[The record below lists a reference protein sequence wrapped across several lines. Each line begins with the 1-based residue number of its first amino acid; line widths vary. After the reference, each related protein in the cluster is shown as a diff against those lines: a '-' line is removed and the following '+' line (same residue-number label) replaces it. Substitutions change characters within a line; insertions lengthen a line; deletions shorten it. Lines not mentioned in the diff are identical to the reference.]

1 MMVDICSR
9 MGVEHAIL
17 SPGSRSAPLTVGF
30 ARHPQITTHVIPDER
45 TAGYIGLGLA
55 QNTQKPVVLVCTSG
69 TAAVNYAPAVIEA
82 FYQHIPLIV
91 MTADRPPEW
100 IDQGDGQTI
109 HQEKLYGRHVKAC
122 VNMPVSSHDHIDQKM
137 IQTSLVDAISL
148 ALAPIQGPVHI
159 NIPFRE
165 TFYHELLEK
174 SKEPV
179 SRKAD
184 VFENIINS
192 NLNLELSAFQHS
204 KILIIAGQNFHN
216 VKLLEILSEINKK
229 PNVVIIA
236 ECHSNLHEV
245 EGVIAHHDL
254 ILSGFKTNHYDE
266 LKPDILITF
275 GDAIISKALKMV
287 VRQWKVDYH
296 WHLQESGV
304 APDVFQSITETIH
317 CSTHDFFKLFKK
329 EAENCTSEYSTQ
341 WHEFE
346 DKAVSRIESI
356 SLTELNELTLTKFIL
371 NRLSDNSVLHVG
383 NSMPIRWVNM
393 AGVRGNIIIFSNR
406 GTSGIDGVMSTAMGH
421 AIVDKR
427 IHTVLI
433 GDMSFF
439 YDRNA
444 FWHNEI
450 PANLRIIIFNNH
462 GGGIFK
468 IIDGPSQLPE
478 CDEYFVTEQTLTAE
492 NLAKDYK
499 LIYIT
504 ARSMAEFEDQ
514 LSDFYKPSSKSK
526 ILEVETNINSNKQVF
541 EQLTKG

>member
-1 MMVDICSR
+1 MVDICSQ

-45 TAGYIGLGLA
+45 SAGYIGLGLA

-109 HQEKLYGRHVKAC
+109 HQENLYGRHAKAC

-148 ALAPIQGPVHI
+148 ALTPIQGPVHI
-159 NIPFRE
+159 NVPFRE
-165 TFYHELLEK
+165 PFYRELLEK

-179 SRKAD
+179 SIKAD
-184 VFENIINS
+184 IVEKVISS
-192 NLNLELSAFQHS
+192 NLNLDFSAFQHS
-204 KILIIAGQNFHN
+204 KTLIIAGQYSKD
-216 VKLLEILSEINKK
+216 VKLLKILSKIIKK
-229 PNVVIIA
+229 PNVMIIA

-254 ILSGFKTNHYDE
+254 ILSGFKTNYYDE
-266 LKPDILITF
+266 LKPDILVTF
-275 GDAIISKALKMV
+275 GDAIISKALKLV
-287 VRQWKVDYH
+287 VRQWKVDHH
-296 WHLQESGV
+296 WHVQESGEG
-304 APDVFQSITETIH
+304 ADVFQSITETIH
-317 CSTHDFFKLFKK
+317 CSTHAFFKLFEK
-329 EAENCTSEYSTQ
+329 EAENCTSEYSNQ

-356 SLTELNELTLTKFIL
+356 SLTELNELALTKSLL
-371 NRLSDNSVLHVG
+371 NHLPDNSVLHIG

-393 AGVRGNIIIFSNR
+393 AGVSGNITVYSNR

-450 PANLRIIIFNNH
+450 PANLRIIVFNNH
-462 GGGIFK
+462 GGGIFI

-478 CDEYFVTEQTLTAE
+478 CDEYFVTEQTITAE

-499 LIYIT
+499 LMYST
-504 ARSMAEFEDQ
+504 AMTMAEYEDQ
-514 LSDFYKPSSKSK
+514 LSDFYKLSSKSK